1 MIHLRF
7 AIFSLQDFS
16 GSAGEYNPVYHNLK
30 PPIRARYIRFLPLAW
45 YGNIAMR
52 VELYGC
58 QGTIMFL
65 LLFRKSATKCLKLNN
80 IMVFR
85 SVQSVLC

>member
-7 AIFSLQDFS
+7 TIFLIQDFS
-16 GSAGEYNPVYHNLK
+16 GSAGEYNPVYHNLN
-30 PPIRARYIRFLPLAW
+30 PRIRARYIRFLPVAW

-65 LLFRKSATKCLKLNN
+65 LSLFRKFATEFLKQNK
-80 IMVFR
+80 IMALR
-85 SVQSVLC
+85 